1 MASARVH
8 TAPMVPADDGA
19 AVEVGGDDF
28 RCAAWTA
35 AGGFDPIGSAT
46 TFDRL
51 VTVEV
56 PGPWPADVADL
67 EWIAALDVPPGTR
80 VQAIVPES
88 GRSDGTVLL
97 TKWERAAGTLIG
109 VDCLVTADD
118 VPRTLAALAHGGEPD
133 AECTEAPPEIL
144 VCSHGTRDRCCGGPG
159 TRLAVET
166 RARLP
171 ETRVRR
177 TSHLGGHRFAPT
189 ALTLPDGRM
198 WAFLDADVLAGIVRR
213 DLPAG
218 EAREFYRGNVALDP
232 WAQTVEGD
240 VLEECGWSTVDFD
253 EVTATSEVDGDRAA
267 VGLAWTSGGVIDE
280 RSAVVEIA
288 DRYPVL
294 QCGLAPSEAKKSSP
308 EYRVVG

>member
-1 MASARVH
+1 
-8 TAPMVPADDGA
+8 MVPAD
-19 AVEVGGDDF
+19 DDF

-35 AGGFDPIGSAT
+35 SHGFDPIGSAT

-56 PGPWPADVADL
+56 PGPWPPDVG
-67 EWIAALDVPPGTR
+67 ELDWVAPLAVLDGTR

-97 TKWERAAGTLIG
+97 TRWDRDGGSLRG
-109 VDCLVTADD
+109 VDCLVPADD
-118 VPRTLAALAHGGEPD
+118 VPAVLGALVDGEDPG
-133 AECTEAPPEIL
+133 AELTEAPPEIL
-144 VCSHGTRDRCCGGPG
+144 VCSHGARDRCCGGPG

-166 RARLP
+166 RAALP
-171 ETRVRR
+171 EMRVRR

-198 WAFLDADVLAGIVRR
+198 WAFLDAEVLAGIVRR

-232 WAQTVEGD
+232 WAQTVEGAL
-240 VLEECGWSTVDFD
+240 LEDGGWAAVDFD
-253 EVTATSEVDGDRAA
+253 ELAAATDADGDRAGVA
-267 VGLAWTSGGVIDE
+267 LSWTASGTVDE
-280 RSAVVEIA
+280 RAAVVEIA

-294 QCGLAPSEAKKSSP
+294 QCGLAPSEAKKQSP
-308 EYRVVG
+308 EYRIVG